1 MGKGRVLLKNTIM
14 LYLLTFSTYI
24 LNLVIVP
31 YQTRVLGPE
40 KYGLIGLATAIIAY
54 VQLFIDF
61 GFLLSATEE
70 VANNQGDKRKLS
82 KIFTS
87 VTLNKFLLS
96 LASISILFAACWL
109 IPRWKEN
116 LLFIMLYCV
125 SAIFSSL
132 MPDFLYRGIEKMG
145 SITVRTVLI
154 RVFFTAMVLVLVKEP
169 ADYLLIPLLQIIGNG
184 IALIATYFHLYFKL
198 GVKFVGCRL
207 AEIFGTMKKSLVFF
221 ASRIAGTVYSAA
233 NTIILDFISGGAMTA
248 FYTSADK
255 LISTAK
261 SGLSP
266 VSDSMYPY
274 MIKHKDFKMV
284 KKVLLL
290 LEPVIIIGCT
300 VLFIWAVPICTW
312 FFGDEYTYTAYAL
325 RAMLPIAVMIL
336 PSYIF
341 GFPVLGAMGLSKHAN
356 YSVIVAS
363 VIHVF
368 DLVLLGVLSSMG
380 IVKFDIV
387 TLGIATSIAEFVTLT
402 YRLIVVIKNRRLL
415 TQKGAI

>member
-1 MGKGRVLLKNTIM
+1 MGKGRVLLKNTVM

-24 LNLVIVP
+24 LNLIIVP
-31 YQTRVLGPE
+31 YQTRVLGPD
-40 KYGLIGLATAIIAY
+40 KFGLIGLATAIIVY

-70 VANNQGDKRKLS
+70 VANNQGDRKKLS
-82 KIFTS
+82 QIFTS
-87 VTLNKFLLS
+87 VTLNKFVLSIISVSVLLG
-96 LASISILFAACWL
+96 ACML
-109 IPRWKEN
+109 VPRWKEN
-116 LLFIMLYCV
+116 FLFILLYCV
-125 SAIFSSL
+125 STVFSSL

-154 RVFFTAMVLVLVKEP
+154 RVFFTAMVLVFVKEP
-169 ADYLLIPLLQIIGNG
+169 SDYMLIPLLQIIGNAV
-184 IALIATYFHLYFKL
+184 ALIATYVHLYVKL
-198 GVKFVGCRL
+198 GVKFVACRVSDM
-207 AEIFGTMKKSLVFF
+207 FGTMKSSLPFF

-266 VSDSMYPY
+266 ISDSMYPY
-274 MIKHKDFKMV
+274 MVKHKDFKMV
-284 KKVLLL
+284 KRVLLL
-290 LEPVIIIGCT
+290 LEPVIIIGCA

-312 FFGDEYTYTAYAL
+312 FFGEEYEYTAYAL
-325 RAMLPIAVMIL
+325 RALLPIAVVIL

-356 YSVIVAS
+356 YSVILAS

-368 DLVLLGVLSSMG
+368 NLVLLSILGVMN
-380 IVKFDIV
+380 II
-387 TLGIATSIAEFVTLT
+387 TLGIATSVAEVIVLT
-402 YRLIVVIKNRRLL
+402 YRVAVVVKNRRLL
-415 TQKGAI
+415 TKGA